1 MISEIEA
8 EMVRA
13 KAIVTGT
20 AIVLA
25 LALTNPSPDDYRLRN
40 KAPEISRVN
49 LVVASLYDGHVLGAA
64 NFFFS
69 F

>member
-20 AIVLA
+20 AIALA
-25 LALTNPSPDDYRLRN
+25 LSLTNPSPEDYRLWN
-40 KAPEISRVN
+40 KAPEISRAN
-49 LVVASLYDGHVLGAA
+49 LVVMSLYDGHVLGVA
-64 NFFFS
+64 NFFYS